1 MLAKLTSKNQI
12 TLPKAVMNKFPD
24 AEYFDVQEIKGEIV
38 LKPVSMRN
46 LEPVWRKIEA
56 LGITEK
62 DIADAVT
69 WARKKPAK
77 AK

>member
-46 LEPVWRKIEA
+46 LEPVWRKIEV

>member
-1 MLAKLTSKNQI
+1 MS
-12 TLPKAVMNKFPD
+12 KFPD
-24 AEYFDVQEIKGEIV
+24 AEYFDVQEIKGQII
-38 LKPVSMRN
+38 LKPVSMRS

-77 AK
+77 TA